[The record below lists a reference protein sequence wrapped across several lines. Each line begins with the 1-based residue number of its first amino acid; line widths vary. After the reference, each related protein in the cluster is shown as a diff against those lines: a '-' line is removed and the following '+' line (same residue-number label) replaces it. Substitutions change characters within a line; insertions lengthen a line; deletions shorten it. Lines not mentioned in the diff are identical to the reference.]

1 MKFYL
6 TVVLILG
13 CCLALAKSQLRDVE
27 EESGKHIPAFVR
39 SLKDL
44 QRGPPVQE
52 LDNSRAKARVSTKWI
67 TQKLDNFDD
76 ANNKTWEMVRGG

>member
-1 MKFYL
+1 MKFSL

-39 SLKDL
+39 TLKEL
-44 QRGPPVQE
+44 QRGPPVE
-52 LDNSRAKARVSTKWI
+52 EFDDGRATARVSTKWI
-67 TQKLDNFDD
+67 TQKLDNFDESND
-76 ANNKTWEMVRGG
+76 KTWEMVN